1 MKIIGWGHFDY
12 DNLQKDKDGNIIN
25 VGEQKE
31 YREIDD
37 PNPQETYMNL
47 CEEIRKHGYKFDG
60 PYHQNGKMGCPIAE
74 DGSYITHSYRSW
86 GGVMADAWSCVDK
99 IGYNYMD
106 FYMMDNYSD
115 DFKTPEY
122 DLPGFVKPERPIE
135 RKPQT
140 HLVALAMSSDISLIK
155 KASAEFLE
163 KFKNLKFREIERN
176 ELGELLEAMTKI
188 KTAINGFE
196 SHFKEHDKIV
206 AEFYVANPQFD
217 PKGIATLKSK
227 DGLKSVRV
235 YKDYASET
243 YESVMEKYP
252 IETCTDNQLETVFPD
267 WNRVERTFSG
277 SED

>member
-25 VGEQKE
+25 VGSQKL

-86 GGVMADAWSCVDK
+86 GGVMADAWSCVEK
-99 IGYNYMD
+99 YCYNYMD

-122 DLPGFVKPERPIE
+122 DLPGFVKPERPVE
-135 RKPQT
+135 RKPST
-140 HLVALAMSSDISLIK
+140 FILDIGVTSTFIKLKQAVSQFNEEYGKTTWKELKSIGFEGIEK
-155 KASAEFLE
+155 KANDVEHAIR
-163 KFKNLKFREIERN
+163 KFKESLKERA
-176 ELGELLEAMTKI
+176 GMIT
-188 KTAINGFE
+188 
-196 SHFKEHDKIV
+196 D
-206 AEFYVANPQFD
+206 FYKANPQFD

-252 IETCTDNQLETVFPD
+252 VESCTDNQLETVFPD
-267 WNRVERTFSG
+267 WNRFERTFSG